1 MTSDPTVQ
9 AKRREATDARR
20 LAPLFPLESDREN
33 LLRHAKALEGEADA
47 LELQAAAAAEPDQ
60 PPDEPQQGEP
70 QQGEPQRGEQQQAEQ
85 QQADRQEPESEANA
99 GLQAAAEPGLADQRQ
114 AEQQP
119 QSGAADGDQGPPPAP
134 KPG

>member
-33 LLRHAKALEGEADA
+33 LLRHAKELEGEADA

-70 QQGEPQRGEQQQAEQ
+70 

-119 QSGAADGDQGPPPAP
+119 QSGATDGDPPPAP
-134 KPG
+134 KPGCRAG

>member
-47 LELQAAAAAEPDQ
+47 LELQAAAEAEPDQ
-60 PPDEPQQGEP
+60 PPDEQQQGEP
-70 QQGEPQRGEQQQAEQ
+70 QQGEQQQAEQ